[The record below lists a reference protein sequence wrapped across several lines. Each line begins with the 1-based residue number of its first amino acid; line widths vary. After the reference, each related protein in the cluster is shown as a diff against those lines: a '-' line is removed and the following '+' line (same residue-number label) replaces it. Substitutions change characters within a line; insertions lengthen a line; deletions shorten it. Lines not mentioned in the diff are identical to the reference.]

1 MSARFAFGTSISEKM
16 DALSYFNDEQKEKMR
31 ELLSGMFSVKEG
43 EDLLWEEDSTQEEL
57 LFYYSEVERWALECA
72 NQEFGMEFT
81 YHSKP
86 KSAMLS
92 LYRSLSQ
99 HFYCYLDGFV
109 QTDSKAVV
117 IEVKATT
124 SKKLRI

>member
-1 MSARFAFGTSISEKM
+1 M
-16 DALSYFNDEQKEKMR
+16 
-31 ELLSGMFSVKEG
+31 
-43 EDLLWEEDSTQEEL
+43 EEDSTQEEL

-99 HFYCYLDGFV
+99 LFI
-109 QTDSKAVV
+109 A
-117 IEVKATT
+117 I
-124 SKKLRI
+124 